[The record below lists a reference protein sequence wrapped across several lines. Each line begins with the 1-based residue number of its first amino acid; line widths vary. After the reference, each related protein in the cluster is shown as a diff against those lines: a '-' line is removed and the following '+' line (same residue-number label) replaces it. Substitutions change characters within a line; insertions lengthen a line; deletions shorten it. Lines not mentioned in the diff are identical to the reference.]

1 MNACH
6 FKWNQKKSPPILHC
20 GRFGQHGLSVVSL
33 NQYSPYELFEK
44 STYLKNLD
52 YFPIFQK
59 VVLALWQSNQTTNP
73 SLQAKLLEDQKGT
86 DSLSRAIIID
96 QLSWCIQNSPP
107 QFQLLWP
114 SV

>member
-1 MNACH
+1 M
-6 FKWNQKKSPPILHC
+6 KWNQKKSPPILHC
-20 GRFGQHGLSVVSL
+20 QRLGQHQITMVSP

-44 STYLKNLD
+44 STYLKNPEL
-52 YFPIFQK
+52 FPLFQK
-59 VVLALWQSNQTTNP
+59 AVLALWQNKQTTNP
-73 SLQAKLLEDQKGT
+73 SLQSKLLADQKS
-86 DSLSRAIIID
+86 DKLSHRLIID